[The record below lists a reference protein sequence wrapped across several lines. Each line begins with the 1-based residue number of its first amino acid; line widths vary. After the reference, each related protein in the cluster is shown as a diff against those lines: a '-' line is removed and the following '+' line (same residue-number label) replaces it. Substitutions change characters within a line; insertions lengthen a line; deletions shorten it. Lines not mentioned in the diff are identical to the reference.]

1 LRRAPRP
8 RAALDAHLRAARADD
23 ALLRVLAAG
32 LCARELV
39 ALAACC
45 RRFRVGVPSLAEAA
59 AAAAARAAGWPA
71 RRVCHSWLT
80 ALRCTECVV
89 ALPCGLR
96 EGVRVTAYAANLVQA
111 ARRAEGEEEA
121 AAEGEDEEEEGE
133 GNTSQQAGAPAL
145 RRCGACGVAGNGWLN
160 LSSGTLLCG
169 RRQYDGS
176 GGNSCA
182 LAHAAAQLTL
192 RGTPS
197 PLAAKLG
204 TLSADLRAGE
214 LRCDVFSY
222 GERDAVL
229 DARLACHLAHWGVD
243 PSAPATPVAE
253 PSVAELRTRS
263 DARFRQTVAAWF
275 GKAEEEVSALLTQLG
290 ETQTRRLHALFAH
303 GSRLQH
309 AQRRAAAREAA
320 ARGDADAGADV
331 DGDSAQAAL
340 PALPPIGALYAALA
354 ANPAALAEEAAALAM
369 RDAAEE
375 QAAQEEAE
383 DFYDEADN
391 NAWQPAGGQAAQP
404 VAAPGPPAA
413 QQAPQP
419 AAAQPEGQE

>member
-1 LRRAPRP
+1 
-8 RAALDAHLRAARADD
+8 
-23 ALLRVLAAG
+23 VLTSG
-32 LCARELV
+32 LCARELA
-39 ALAACC
+39 ALTACC
-45 RRFRVGVPSLAEAA
+45 RRFTIGAPSLAEAA
-59 AAAAARAAGWPA
+59 AASAARAAGWPA
-71 RRVCHSWLT
+71 HRVCRSWLT
-80 ALRCTECVV
+80 ALRCTECQA
-89 ALPCGLR
+89 ALPCGLQ
-96 EGVRVTAYAANLVQA
+96 EGVRVSAYAATLQQA
-111 ARRAEGEEEA
+111 SRADADASAPVDDTTQEASADADA
-121 AAEGEDEEEEGE
+121 AA
-133 GNTSQQAGAPAL
+133 QPPAL
-145 RRCGACGVAGNGWLN
+145 RRCGACGLAGNGWLN
-160 LSSGTLLCG
+160 LSSGALLCG

-197 PLAAKLG
+197 PLVAKLG
-204 TLSADLRAGE
+204 TLSADLRAGV

-229 DARLACHLAHWGVD
+229 DPHLAAHLAHWGVD
-243 PSAPATPVAE
+243 PSARATPASE

-263 DARFRQTVAAWF
+263 DARFRATVAAWF
-275 GKAEEEVSALLTQLG
+275 GVPDDDVSALLARLG
-290 ETQTRRLHALFAH
+290 ETQTTRLHALFAH

-320 ARGDADAGADV
+320 ARGDAGAEAEV

-383 DFYDEADN
+383 EEDG
-391 NAWQPAGGQAAQP
+391 AGQGVQQ
-404 VAAPGPPAA
+404 A
-413 QQAPQP
+413 QQAQQVAQQAQQAQQQAQQAQAPQQAPPPP
-419 AAAQPEGQE
+419 AVEPEGQE